1 MKFNLLNDTSLPTYA
16 VVLIVAG
23 CLVLVAILVFLVI
36 FFGKR
41 KKNPIVDETAWLTAL
56 GGKDNIN
63 NVSAIG
69 SRINLSLKDKEK
81 IDREKL
87 TNLGVNSV
95 LVMSNKVTLVIA
107 NNAVDIAETISNGI
121 KEWNSL
127 NLTKSA

>member
-1 MKFNLLNDTSLPTYA
+1 MKFNLLNNTTLPMYA

-41 KKNPIVDETAWLTAL
+41 KKNPIVDESAWLNAL

-63 NVSAIG
+63 SVSAIG

-87 TNLGVNSV
+87 TSLGVNSV

-121 KEWNSL
+121 KE
-127 NLTKSA
+127 

>member
-1 MKFNLLNDTSLPTYA
+1 MKFNLLNNTTLPMYA

-41 KKNPIVDETAWLTAL
+41 KKNPIVDESAWLNAL

-63 NVSAIG
+63 SVSAIG

-87 TNLGVNSV
+87 TSLGVNSV
-95 LVMSNKVTLVIA
+95 LVMSNKVTLVIP

-121 KEWNSL
+121 KE
-127 NLTKSA
+127 

>member
-1 MKFNLLNDTSLPTYA
+1 MKFNLLNNTSLPTYA
-16 VVLIVAG
+16 VALIIAG
-23 CLVLVAILVFLVI
+23 CLVLVAVLVFLII

-41 KKNPIVDETAWLTAL
+41 KRSPIVDESAWLTAL

-121 KEWNSL
+121 KE
-127 NLTKSA
+127 

>member
-1 MKFNLLNDTSLPTYA
+1 MKFNLLNNTSLPTYA

-23 CLVLVAILVFLVI
+23 CLVLVAVLVFLII

-41 KKNPIVDETAWLTAL
+41 KKSPIVDESAWLTAL

-121 KEWNSL
+121 KE
-127 NLTKSA
+127 

>member
-1 MKFNLLNDTSLPTYA
+1 MKFNLLNNTTLPMYA

-41 KKNPIVDETAWLTAL
+41 KKNPIVDESAWLSAL
-56 GGKDNIN
+56 GGKENIKS
-63 NVSAIG
+63 VSAIG

-87 TNLGVNSV
+87 TSLGVNSV

-107 NNAVDIAETISNGI
+107 NNAVDIAETITNSI
-121 KEWNSL
+121 KE
-127 NLTKSA
+127 

>member
-1 MKFNLLNDTSLPTYA
+1 MKFNLLNNTTLPTYA

-23 CLVLVAILVFLVI
+23 CLVLVGVLVFLVI

-41 KKNPIVDETAWLTAL
+41 KKNPIVDESAWLGAL

-63 NVSAIG
+63 SVSAIG

-87 TNLGVNSV
+87 TSLGVNSV

-107 NNAVDIAETISNGI
+107 NNAVDIAETISSCI
-121 KEWNSL
+121 KE
-127 NLTKSA
+127 

>member
-1 MKFNLLNDTSLPTYA
+1 MKFNLLNNTSLPTYA

-41 KKNPIVDETAWLTAL
+41 KKSPIVDESAWLTAL

-121 KEWNSL
+121 KE
-127 NLTKSA
+127 

>member
-1 MKFNLLNDTSLPTYA
+1 MKFNLLNNTSLPTYA
-16 VVLIVAG
+16 VALIIAG
-23 CLVLVAILVFLVI
+23 CLVLVAVLVFLII

-41 KKNPIVDETAWLTAL
+41 KKSPIVDESAWLTAL

-87 TNLGVNSV
+87 TSLGVNSV

-121 KEWNSL
+121 KD
-127 NLTKSA
+127 

>member
-1 MKFNLLNDTSLPTYA
+1 MKFNLLNNTSLPTYA

-23 CLVLVAILVFLVI
+23 CLVLVAILVFLII

-41 KKNPIVDETAWLTAL
+41 KKNPIVDESAWLTAL

-87 TNLGVNSV
+87 TSLGVNSV

-107 NNAVDIAETISNGI
+107 NNAVDIAETIANGI
-121 KEWNSL
+121 KE
-127 NLTKSA
+127 

>member
-1 MKFNLLNDTSLPTYA
+1 MKFNLLNNTSLQTYA
-16 VVLIVAG
+16 VALIVAG
-23 CLVLVAILVFLVI
+23 CLVLVAILVFLII

-41 KKNPIVDETAWLTAL
+41 KKSPIVDESAWLTAL

-121 KEWNSL
+121 KE
-127 NLTKSA
+127 

>member
-1 MKFNLLNDTSLPTYA
+1 MKFNLLNNTSLPTYA

-23 CLVLVAILVFLVI
+23 CLVLVAILVFLII

-41 KKNPIVDETAWLTAL
+41 KKNPIVDESAWLTAL

-107 NNAVDIAETISNGI
+107 NNAVDVAETISNGI
-121 KEWNSL
+121 KE
-127 NLTKSA
+127 

>member
-1 MKFNLLNDTSLPTYA
+1 MKFNLLNNTSLPTYA

-23 CLVLVAILVFLVI
+23 CLVLVAILVFLII

-41 KKNPIVDETAWLTAL
+41 KKSPIVDESAWLTAL

-107 NNAVDIAETISNGI
+107 NNAVDVAETISNGI
-121 KEWNSL
+121 KE
-127 NLTKSA
+127 

>member
-1 MKFNLLNDTSLPTYA
+1 MKFNLLNNTTLPTYA

-41 KKNPIVDETAWLTAL
+41 KKSSIVDESAWLSAL
-56 GGKDNIN
+56 GGKENIN
-63 NVSAIG
+63 SVSAIG

-87 TNLGVNSV
+87 TSLRVNSV

-107 NNAVDIAETISNGI
+107 NNAVDIAETITNSI
-121 KEWNSL
+121 KE
-127 NLTKSA
+127 

>member
-1 MKFNLLNDTSLPTYA
+1 MKFNLLNNTTLPMYA

-41 KKNPIVDETAWLTAL
+41 KKNPIVDESAWLSAL
-56 GGKDNIN
+56 GGKENIN

-87 TNLGVNSV
+87 TSLGVNSV

-121 KEWNSL
+121 KD
-127 NLTKSA
+127 

>member
-1 MKFNLLNDTSLPTYA
+1 MKFNLLNNTSLPTYA
-16 VVLIVAG
+16 VALIVAG
-23 CLVLVAILVFLVI
+23 CLVLVAILVFLII

-41 KKNPIVDETAWLTAL
+41 KKNPIADESAWLYAL

-121 KEWNSL
+121 KE
-127 NLTKSA
+127 

>member
-1 MKFNLLNDTSLPTYA
+1 MKFNLLNNTSLPTYA

-121 KEWNSL
+121 KE
-127 NLTKSA
+127 

>member
-1 MKFNLLNDTSLPTYA
+1 MVMKFNLLNDTSLPTYA

-41 KKNPIVDETAWLTAL
+41 KKNPIVDESAWLTAL

-121 KEWNSL
+121 KE
-127 NLTKSA
+127 

>member
-1 MKFNLLNDTSLPTYA
+1 MKFNLLNNTSLPTYA
-16 VVLIVAG
+16 VALIVAG
-23 CLVLVAILVFLVI
+23 CLVLVAILVFLII

-41 KKNPIVDETAWLTAL
+41 KKSPIVDESAWLTAL

-121 KEWNSL
+121 KE
-127 NLTKSA
+127 

>member
-87 TNLGVNSV
+87 TNLGVNRV

>member
-16 VVLIVAG
+16 VALIVAG

-41 KKNPIVDETAWLTAL
+41 KKSPIVDESAWLKAL
-56 GGKDNIN
+56 GGKENIN
-63 NVSAIG
+63 SVSAIG

-87 TNLGVNSV
+87 TALGVNSV
-95 LVMSNKVTLVIA
+95 LVMSNKVTLVIT

-121 KEWNSL
+121 KE
-127 NLTKSA
+127 

>member
-1 MKFNLLNDTSLPTYA
+1 MKFNLLNNTSLPTYA

-23 CLVLVAILVFLVI
+23 CLVLVAILVFLII

-41 KKNPIVDETAWLTAL
+41 KKSPIVDESAWLTAL

-107 NNAVDIAETISNGI
+107 NNAVDIAETISNSI
-121 KEWNSL
+121 KN
-127 NLTKSA
+127 

>member
-121 KEWNSL
+121 KE
-127 NLTKSA
+127 

>member
-1 MKFNLLNDTSLPTYA
+1 MKFNLLNNTTLPMYA

-41 KKNPIVDETAWLTAL
+41 KKNPIVDESAWLSAL
-56 GGKDNIN
+56 GGKENIN
-63 NVSAIG
+63 SVSSIG

-87 TNLGVNSV
+87 TSLGVNSV

-121 KEWNSL
+121 KE
-127 NLTKSA
+127 

>member
-41 KKNPIVDETAWLTAL
+41 KKNPIVDESAWLTAL

-107 NNAVDIAETISNGI
+107 NNAVDIAETISNDI
-121 KEWNSL
+121 KE
-127 NLTKSA
+127 

>member
-1 MKFNLLNDTSLPTYA
+1 MKFNLLNNTSLPTYA

-23 CLVLVAILVFLVI
+23 CLVLVAILVFLII

-41 KKNPIVDETAWLTAL
+41 KKSPIVDESAWLTAL

-107 NNAVDIAETISNGI
+107 NNAVDIAETIANGI
-121 KEWNSL
+121 KE
-127 NLTKSA
+127 

>member
-1 MKFNLLNDTSLPTYA
+1 MKFNLLNNTTLPMYA
-16 VVLIVAG
+16 VVLTVAG

-41 KKNPIVDETAWLTAL
+41 KKNPIVDESAWLNAL

-63 NVSAIG
+63 SVSAIG

-87 TNLGVNSV
+87 TSLGVNSV
-95 LVMSNKVTLVIA
+95 LVMSNKVTLVIP

-121 KEWNSL
+121 KE
-127 NLTKSA
+127 

>member
-1 MKFNLLNDTSLPTYA
+1 MKFNLLNNTSLPTYA

-23 CLVLVAILVFLVI
+23 CLVLVAVLVFLII

-41 KKNPIVDETAWLTAL
+41 KKNPIVDESAWLTAL

-107 NNAVDIAETISNGI
+107 NNAVDVAETISNGI
-121 KEWNSL
+121 KE
-127 NLTKSA
+127 

>member
-1 MKFNLLNDTSLPTYA
+1 MKFNLLNNTTLPMYA

-41 KKNPIVDETAWLTAL
+41 KKNPIVDESAWLSAL
-56 GGKDNIN
+56 GGKENIN
-63 NVSAIG
+63 SVSAIS

-87 TNLGVNSV
+87 TSLGVNSV
-95 LVMSNKVTLVIA
+95 LVMSNKVTLVIP

-121 KEWNSL
+121 KE
-127 NLTKSA
+127 

>member
-1 MKFNLLNDTSLPTYA
+1 MKFNLLNNTSLPTYA
-16 VVLIVAG
+16 VALIIAG
-23 CLVLVAILVFLVI
+23 CLVLVAILVFLII
-36 FFGKR
+36 FFGTR
-41 KKNPIVDETAWLTAL
+41 KKNPIVDESAWLTSL

-121 KEWNSL
+121 KE
-127 NLTKSA
+127 